1 MINENTKLFI
11 LDNLNKRDFL
21 TEEFLN
27 ELKEVMDFY
36 DNLYL
41 YFNGFELK
49 DSSLANTT
57 GGYDRNDKKVYL
69 FKREM
74 LIEFKNFLKIN
85 KLDSYD
91 ITRINI
97 FMTHLIMH
105 ELSHAYQKYL
115 MHMSTNWDSLI
126 SDSLLTIDGRLTPY
140 KILDY
145 SFVPNKIKHNLID
158 GFYLKHHDL
167 FPNEL
172 LAEGNALD
180 ITNDIIKRMDDY
192 YKYSDYVYYY
202 ISILLSHYKI
212 TKKEIICP
220 LERFYKKIKLEL
232 IYREYDFSEFTDKE
246 KFLYGMTKDKDVI
259 NNQLNTILNSR
270 DIDFVDKI
278 RYEISRNNSIL
289 LHKSLNRSK

>member
-1 MINENTKLFI
+1 
-11 LDNLNKRDFL
+11 
-21 TEEFLN
+21 
-27 ELKEVMDFY
+27 
-36 DNLYL
+36 
-41 YFNGFELK
+41 
-49 DSSLANTT
+49 
-57 GGYDRNDKKVYL
+57 
-69 FKREM
+69 
-74 LIEFKNFLKIN
+74 
-85 KLDSYD
+85 
-91 ITRINI
+91 
-97 FMTHLIMH
+97 
-105 ELSHAYQKYL
+105 
-115 MHMSTNWDSLI
+115 MSTNWDSLI
-126 SDSLLTIDGRLTPY
+126 SDSLLTIDGRFTPY

-145 SFVPNKIKHNLID
+145 SFVSNKIKHNLIG

-202 ISILLSHYKI
+202 ISILLSHYRI

-259 NNQLNTILNSR
+259 NNQLNTILNSG

-278 RYEISRNNSIL
+278 RYEISKHNNIL

>member
-1 MINENTKLFI
+1 
-11 LDNLNKRDFL
+11 
-21 TEEFLN
+21 
-27 ELKEVMDFY
+27 
-36 DNLYL
+36 
-41 YFNGFELK
+41 
-49 DSSLANTT
+49 
-57 GGYDRNDKKVYL
+57 
-69 FKREM
+69 M

-259 NNQLNTILNSR
+259 NNQLNTILNSE

>member
-11 LDNLNKRDFL
+11 LENLNKRDFI

-36 DNLYL
+36 DNFNI
-41 YFNGFELK
+41 YFYGFDLR
-49 DSSLANTT
+49 DSSMTKAT
-57 GGYDRNDKKVYL
+57 GGYDRNNKKIYL
-69 FKREM
+69 FKKEI
-74 LIEFKNFLKIN
+74 LINFKKFLIIN
-85 KLDSYD
+85 ELDSYD
-91 ITRINI
+91 LTWINI

-105 ELSHAYQKYL
+105 ELSHVYQKYL

-126 SDSLLTIDGRLTPY
+126 SDSLLTIDGKITPY

-145 SFVPNKIKHNLID
+145 SFVPNRIKHNLID
-158 GFYLKHHDL
+158 KFYLKHHDL

-192 YKYSDYVYYY
+192 YKYYDYVYYY
-202 ISILLSHYKI
+202 MSVLLSHYKI

-259 NNQLNTILNSR
+259 SNQVNTILNSGN
-270 DIDFVDKI
+270 IDFVDKI
-278 RYEISRNNSIL
+278 RYENGEYNSIL